1 MTTLVTRA
9 GKGSA
14 LTHNEMDTNIQIAVP
29 DTMAKT
35 ATYAV
40 QVADEG
46 NLLLVAPASNTTIT
60 LPAAGTAGDGFQI
73 GVKRTNDAGTYT
85 LTVDGSG
92 SETIDGET
100 SLTLEQNGALV
111 WLVCDGSNW
120 FITSAFKTGGSQ
132 NPITPQAGGQN
143 YRWTSGLYEV
153 NASLDSGAY
162 QYSYYILGDK
172 PNAQVTV
179 SSTAS
184 GLDGSFW
191 PYTDGKTD
199 ANGNFFFGQGGA
211 SLCGTEAVDGTWT
224 LTVTVSGGI
233 GGPDN
238 DGVYEFSMKR
248 NN

>member
-14 LTHNEMDTNIQIAVP
+14 LTHNEMDTNIKIAVP

-35 ATYAV
+35 ANYAV

-73 GVKRTNDAGTYT
+73 GIKRTNDAGTYT

-100 SLTLEQNGALV
+100 SLTMEQNGALV

-120 FITSAFKTGGSQ
+120 FITSAFKVGGSQ
-132 NPITPQAGGQN
+132 NPLIPQASGDN
-143 YRWTSGLYEV
+143 LRWTSGNYEV
-153 NASLDSGAY
+153 NATIDSGNY
-162 QYSYYILGDK
+162 QYSYFILGEL

-179 SSTAS
+179 STTATGAS
-184 GLDGSFW
+184 GSW
-191 PYTDGKTD
+191 PFTDGKTD
-199 ANGNFFFGQGGA
+199 ANGNFCFTQGGS
-211 SLCGTEAVDGTWT
+211 SLCGTESIGGTWT
-224 LTVTVSGGI
+224 MTFTVASGV

-238 DGVYEFSMKR
+238 DGVYEFSMER
-248 NN
+248 NA